1 MGYYVQIVY
10 SDFTIKKE
18 DFDRGFQIV
27 CDLNSRD
34 DLKGGGKFG
43 CTPRPK
49 PAGSKSCASSPDKWF
64 SWMLWNYDEVCDS
77 LPEVLE
83 ELGFGIDYNDDGDIV
98 GLSYH
103 SKTGDEGRPAM
114 RAFSLMRS
122 VRSSRR
128 IPTSFGRERTTND
141 GSLGSRQHTQW
152 PGRRLVPAR
161 LSRQHQMKGLSK

>member
-18 DFDRGFQIV
+18 DFDRGYKIV
-27 CDLNSRD
+27 CGLNSRD
-34 DLKGGGKFG
+34 DLKGGGKG
-43 CTPRPK
+43 GGKPTPK
-49 PAGSKSCASSPDKWF
+49 PADSKSCASSPDKWF

-103 SKTGDEGRPAM
+103 SKIGDEDVFLDALRP
-114 RAFSLMRS
+114 
-122 VRSSRR
+122 V
-128 IPTSFGRERTTND
+128 IKE
-141 GSLGSRQHTQW
+141 GSYIVWEGEDYDRWFT
-152 PGRRLVPAR
+152 RF
-161 LSRQHQMKGLSK
+161 

>member
-10 SDFTIKKE
+10 SDFTIRKE

-43 CTPRPK
+43 GTPRPK

-64 SWMLWNYDEVCDS
+64 SWMLWNYDEVCDG

-103 SKTGDEGRPAM
+103 SKTGDEGVFLDALRPVIKEDAYI
-114 RAFSLMRS
+114 
-122 VRSSRR
+122 VWE
-128 IPTSFGRERTTND
+128 GEDYERWFT
-141 GSLGSRQHTQW
+141 RF
-152 PGRRLVPAR
+152 
-161 LSRQHQMKGLSK
+161 